1 MNCFEV
7 KSKYNYNI
15 FQDGCSIGEIVLE
28 MEPLIDKVRL
38 SYVQYISGIKTNDY
52 CVFLDRQN
60 GYNVILDE
68 KNLHESEQVMNLDC
82 LFDNAQALF
91 FLPCIGKNK
100 CKINIFQKENK
111 KIHSIVYNIFK
122 EENGYIAKTVFPIQ
136 SFAKYNIDFSL
147 KYFKN
152 NNIKIVGKY

>member
-7 KSKYNYNI
+7 KRKYNYNI
-15 FQDGCSIGEIVLE
+15 FQDDCPIGEIVLE
-28 MEPLIDKVRL
+28 IESLIDKVKL
-38 SYVQYISGIKTNDY
+38 SYVQYIGGTKVNEY

-60 GYNVILDE
+60 GYSVILDE
-68 KNLHESEQVMNLDC
+68 KNLNESGQVMNLDC

-91 FLPCIGKNK
+91 FLPCIGKNR

-111 KIHSIVYNIFK
+111 RIHSIVYNMVK
-122 EENGYIAKTVFPIQ
+122 EENGYIVKTVFPIQ

-152 NNIKIVGKY
+152 NNIKIVSKF

>member
-68 KNLHESEQVMNLDC
+68 MNLDC